1 MASFPSTTTS
11 ALANWKTK
19 IKGEK
24 KKKKKKKKQ
33 MHLKHEKNYL
43 YDKNIFRF
51 SKHKTE

>member
-1 MASFPSTTTS
+1 MASFPSTPTS
-11 ALANWKTK
+11 ALANWKMK

-24 KKKKKKKKQ
+24 KKKKETQ